1 MLSVKLIHTIN
12 PPMTMLTK
20 KSSNSPYL
28 LQSTV
33 TKPIPNDAAAPASDK
48 GGKNQKRKNK
58 KRLNYLLNFLK
69 VKLIIM
75 VFFLLKFYFLK
86 RLVNATISEERFFF
100 FPQEL
105 KMLKAYTYLYH
116 KFKS

>member
-48 GGKNQKRKNK
+48 GKKKKRKNK
-58 KRLNYLLNFLK
+58 KKALLF
-69 VKLIIM
+69 IE
-75 VFFLLKFYFLK
+75 F
-86 RLVNATISEERFFF
+86 
-100 FPQEL
+100 
-105 KMLKAYTYLYH
+105 
-116 KFKS
+116 FKS

>member
-48 GGKNQKRKNK
+48 GK
-58 KRLNYLLNFLK
+58 KKKERTKKKLYYLLNFLK
-69 VKLIIM
+69 VDNYG
-75 VFFLLKFYFLK
+75 FLFTKILFL
-86 RLVNATISEERFFF
+86 EEIG
-100 FPQEL
+100 
-105 KMLKAYTYLYH
+105 
-116 KFKS
+116 